1 MKPDAD
7 FSSIHVSE
15 LHRFRW
21 EQLFPRATGVWD
33 CKEHSVSPN
42 NLQLTA
48 NQWQGCTYKRQSLC
62 FRLPW
67 EDPPSPALPW
77 ERNRNPDVRPRSC
90 LSCTCW
96 APRFVLELLSSA
108 GRKVFSHIS
117 GNTLSFSLNM
127 GMLLPSKAKI
137 SNPGSCLQK
146 HQSGQRKANNHCSDH
161 MLILLVPI
169 KGDMQM
175 GSSLMTSLISIGDWA
190 SFSPQHAVLQ
200 RSVSS
205 AWMMNTDLTSSL
217 RSKKVKGRGV

>member
-1 MKPDAD
+1 MRTA
-7 FSSIHVSE
+7 VSQS
-15 LHRFRW
+15 HRGLRL
-21 EQLFPRATGVWD
+21 QRAF
-33 CKEHSVSPN
+33 CKSQWFTAHGQPVAGLY
-42 NLQLTA
+42 LQEAESMFQAAL
-48 NQWQGCTYKRQSLC
+48 G
-62 FRLPW
+62 
-67 EDPPSPALPW
+67 SPALPW

-117 GNTLSFSLNM
+117 GNPLSFSLNM

-169 KGDMQM
+169 KGDMQV

-190 SFSPQHAVLQ
+190 SFSPQHAVRQ

-205 AWMMNTDLTSSL
+205 SWMMNTDLTSSL
-217 RSKKVKGRGV
+217 CSKKVKGREV